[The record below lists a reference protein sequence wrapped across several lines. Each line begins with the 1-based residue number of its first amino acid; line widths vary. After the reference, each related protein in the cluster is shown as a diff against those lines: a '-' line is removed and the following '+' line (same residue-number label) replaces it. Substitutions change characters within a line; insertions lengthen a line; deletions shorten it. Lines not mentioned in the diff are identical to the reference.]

1 MSIKL
6 PATSVDNS
14 CARRLS
20 KIPEAQRRGQ
30 TPTQTPTQLLPA
42 SSFSIEQL
50 TAAYN
55 QTRVDYLVP
64 MPMNAARLAEYIHT
78 YDVDMDRSLVAVD
91 DPAGR
96 GASSGQILGLAM
108 LGVRPGRAWVTRL
121 GVLPVKRRRGVGE
134 ALVRALLAAAER
146 LGIDDIVLEV
156 IQNNAPAHAL
166 FLKLGFCETGELLI
180 LRRPPAPPASVP
192 PARVRW
198 LDQCEALALLH
209 SRSTSP
215 AWTNETESFAHA
227 DGVLGL
233 SLRLPKGGVP
243 NGGGGGWL
251 VFQRQRL
258 MLQRLTLMT
267 EQGDPR
273 AVGRALL
280 AHLYRQYPDLD
291 THAEN
296 IPVDDSHVKAL
307 FEAGCVES
315 FRRLEMKRNPP
326 LCASSRR
333 SSLRRS

>member
-14 CARRLS
+14 CATRL
-20 KIPEAQRRGQ
+20 Q

-91 DPAGR
+91 D
-96 GASSGQILGLAM
+96 GQILGLAM

-121 GVLPVKRRRGVGE
+121 GVLPAKRRRGVGE
-134 ALVRALLAAAER
+134 ALVCALLAAAER

-166 FLKLGFCETGELLI
+166 FLKLGFYETGELLI

-198 LDQCEALALLH
+198 LDRWEALDLLH

-233 SLRLPKGGVP
+233 SLTLP
-243 NGGGGGWL
+243 NGDGGWL

-258 MLQRLTLMT
+258 MLQRFTLMT

-280 AHLYRQYPDLD
+280 AYLYRQYPDLD

-296 IPVDDSHVKAL
+296 IPVDDPHVKAL

-315 FRRLEMKRNPP
+315 FRRIEMNRNSHIT
-326 LCASSRR
+326 AK
-333 SSLRRS
+333 